1 MAVVSFFSIIE
12 ERYGE
17 PDRLEAAGLAVL
29 AGLPAM
35 GQCVRMCSA
44 GLRIALGFV
53 LVVAVASTALAASA
67 PPRVRV
73 DLLTDVQAV
82 PASGTFWVALRQRIA
97 VAKVVDKAGTL
108 VYAGAIDDKPT
119 SRRSDVQGANN
130 YVREALQSVA
140 TGQPV
145 QTPVTRAYG
154 CTVKYA

>member
-17 PDRLEAAGLAVL
+17 PDRLETAGLAVL

-82 PASGTFWVALRQRIA
+82 PASGTVWVALRQRIA
-97 VAKVVDKAGTL
+97 DKAGTL